1 VGNDT
6 SLKITIILSF
16 LKKIDHFGPC
26 PPQGHEI
33 PCQPSGLLSL
43 SITEEGD
50 LVRSIVLHMLTATLS
65 RFIILVLCGIIGQRH
80 EQQPTSMLEVS
91 NIYAVYVTINKREN
105 YFTAGIDLNL
115 KCSTSYIYSIK

>member
-1 VGNDT
+1 LDHVL
-6 SLKITIILSF
+6 LKAMKSHANPR
-16 LKKIDHFGPC
+16 D
-26 PPQGHEI
+26 
-33 PCQPSGLLSL
+33 SSL

-50 LVRSIVLHMLTATLS
+50 LVRSIVLHTLTATLS
-65 RFIILVLCGIIGQRH
+65 RFIILVLCEIIGQRH

-91 NIYAVYVTINKREN
+91 NIYAVYVRINKREN